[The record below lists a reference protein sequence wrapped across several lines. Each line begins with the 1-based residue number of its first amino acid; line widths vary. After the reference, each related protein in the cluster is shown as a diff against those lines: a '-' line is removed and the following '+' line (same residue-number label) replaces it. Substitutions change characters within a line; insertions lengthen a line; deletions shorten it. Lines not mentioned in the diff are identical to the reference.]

1 MELMH
6 RPNAQRT
13 LPPHRVSGMI
23 QVDFTAK
30 KQRQRMIYNPVVSSL
45 VDLFLSLSC
54 FSGFSPLEQLIVV
67 L

>member
-13 LPPHRVSGMI
+13 LPPHLVSGMI

-30 KQRQRMIYNPVVSSL
+30 KQMQRMIYDPVVSSL
-45 VDLFLSLSC
+45 VDLFLSLSR
-54 FSGFSPLEQLIVV
+54 SRGFFPLEQLIVV